1 VKSSASAAE
10 IKKAYYKESFCKELN
25 MKLMVHRSA
34 FESHAFTPLCRVD
47 LARRHV
53 DAILTRT
60 QEMRRQ
66 MQNSRS
72 WPKHTRQVA
81 NVKRSDFE
89 GSILRTGE
97 KSHKRLPHLKAFM
110 YHILSILRLNL
121 FYFHQRSA
129 EWQR

>member
-1 VKSSASAAE
+1 VKSSASAVE

-81 NVKRSDFE
+81 NVKRTDFE
-89 GSILRTGE
+89 GSILRTG
-97 KSHKRLPHLKAFM
+97 KKATKDFR
-110 YHILSILRLNL
+110 ISKPLCIIFFPFSD
-121 FYFHQRSA
+121 
-129 EWQR
+129 